1 LQFSA
6 AYQAFIIGQRFT
18 KREVI
23 QVLLLLLTVA
33 GPVAAQVQMVA
44 FDIAGPTA
52 SDIDNMSPTV
62 LNFDV
67 SEKGTISSLD
77 VRLSI
82 GAGGNGD
89 EAYWDNMY
97 VQISHAGIDVVLTD
111 LQGDNASK
119 VSSLDAIFTDSG
131 TDLALALLI
140 DGLTTGTFSPLQP
153 LSAFNGV
160 GLNGLWTVTLSD
172 DTVPFD
178 GTDLVAFSLQGEV
191 IITPLVFK
199 DSFE

>member
-33 GPVAAQVQMVA
+33 GPVAALDQVVA

>member
-1 LQFSA
+1 MQFSA

-33 GPVAAQVQMVA
+33 GPVAALDQVVA